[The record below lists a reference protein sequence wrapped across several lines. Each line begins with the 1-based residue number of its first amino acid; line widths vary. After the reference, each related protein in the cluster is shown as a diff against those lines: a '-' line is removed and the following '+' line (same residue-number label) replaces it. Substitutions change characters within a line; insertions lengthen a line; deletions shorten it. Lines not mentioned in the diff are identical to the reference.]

1 MKLLTHADYLALRR
15 FPALDGL
22 RAIAA
27 VLVVFF
33 HYGGPD
39 WLQGWAGVQL
49 FFVLSGFLIT
59 TLMLREERRTG
70 EISRSE
76 FYLRRAFRIL
86 PVYFVILLVTAVGS
100 ALYGTFVSN
109 GTGPALKYFLTFTNE
124 FAGASPYGQSWSL
137 GIEQKFY
144 LVWPLVAI
152 ALGTVVL
159 KRRAGAAALG
169 MLLALVLVNFTTSHS
184 NPGWPLHYFSI
195 LTGVLLAIALHGQR
209 GFALLRPLTNPVA
222 QVIVSIG
229 FIGVHLSVKPI
240 AGFLDGINGIPGHVL
255 VIPVYALATAVLLT
269 SLIAPGPVTTSLSTK
284 PMLFV
289 GERSYSLYLVQT
301 VAATIIWFFW
311 PAMSGLGQSVAV
323 TALGLALASVLHVTV
338 EIPMINV
345 GRRVVTRQRAKAA
358 VRAGVA
364 QQNAAQQK
372 ATQQGAPQAPGPQS
386 ESSRLA
392 IIGQAQP

>member
-1 MKLLTHADYLALRR
+1 MKSLTHADYLALRR

-39 WLQGWAGVQL
+39 WLQGWAGVQM

-70 EISRSE
+70 RISLEE

-86 PVYFVILLVTAVGS
+86 PVYFVVLFATIAGSLVM
-100 ALYGTFVSN
+100 GTFVSN
-109 GTGPALKYFLTFTNE
+109 GTGPALQYFFTFTNE
-124 FAGASPYGQSWSL
+124 FAGPSPYGQSWSL

-159 KRRAGAAALG
+159 RRRAGAAALG
-169 MLLALVLVNFTTSHS
+169 MLLALVVVNFTVSHS

-195 LTGVLLAIALHGQR
+195 LTGVLLAIALHSPR

-222 QVIVSIG
+222 QVFISLG
-229 FIGVHLSVKPI
+229 FVMVHVGVKPM
-240 AGFLDGINGIPGHVL
+240 AGFLDGTGGIPGHVL
-255 VIPVYALATAVLLT
+255 VVPVYALATAVLLT
-269 SLIAPGPVTTSLSTK
+269 SMVTPGPVTAVLSTK
-284 PMLFV
+284 PMQFV

-301 VAATIIWFFW
+301 IAATVLALVW
-311 PAMSGLGQSVAV
+311 PELSGLGQAVVV
-323 TALGLALASVLHVTV
+323 TALGLVLASVLYATV
-338 EIPMINV
+338 EIPMIDL
-345 GRRVVTRQRAKAA
+345 GRRVITRRRAKVA
-358 VRAGVA
+358 VTGGVA
-364 QQNAAQQK
+364 R
-372 ATQQGAPQAPGPQS
+372 QGAPRSADP
-386 ESSRLA
+386 SRLA
-392 IIGQAQP
+392 ATGRARS

>member
-39 WLQGWAGVQL
+39 WLQGWAGVQM

-70 EISRSE
+70 EISLKE

-100 ALYGTFVSN
+100 ALFGTFVSN
-109 GTGPALKYFLTFTNE
+109 GIGPALKYFLTFTNE

-169 MLLALVLVNFTTSHS
+169 MLLALVIVNFTTSHS

-195 LTGVLLAIALHGQR
+195 LTGVLLAVALHSRR
-209 GFALLRPLTNPVA
+209 GFALVRPLTNPVA

-240 AGFLDGINGIPGHVL
+240 AGFVDGINGIPGHVL

-269 SLIAPGPVTTSLSTK
+269 ALIAPGPATTFLSTK
-284 PMLFV
+284 PMQFV

-301 VAATIIWFFW
+301 IAATVLWFFW
-311 PAMSGLGQSVAV
+311 PAMSGLGQSVLV
-323 TALGLALASVLHVTV
+323 TALGLALASVLYVTV
-338 EIPMINV
+338 EIPMINL
-345 GRRVVTRQRAKAA
+345 GRRVITRQRAQAAVKAA
-358 VRAGVA
+358 LA
-364 QQNAAQQK
+364 QQQ
-372 ATQQGAPQAPGPQS
+372 ATQQGAPQAPTPQS
-386 ESSRLA
+386 ESSRFA
-392 IIGQAQP
+392 TIGQAQP

>member
-1 MKLLTHADYLALRR
+1 MTSLTHAGYLALRR

-22 RAIAA
+22 RATAA

-59 TLMLREERRTG
+59 TLMLREERRNG
-70 EISRSE
+70 RISLKE
-76 FYLRRAFRIL
+76 FYLRRGFRIL
-86 PVYFVILLVTAVGS
+86 PVYFVVLLVTVVSS
-100 ALYGTFVSN
+100 ALYGTFTSN
-109 GTGPALKYFLTFTNE
+109 GIGPALKYFLSFTNE
-124 FAGASPYGQSWSL
+124 FADSSPYGQSWSL

-159 KRRAGAAALG
+159 KRRAGAAVLG
-169 MLLALVLVNFTTSHS
+169 MLLALVVVNFTAGHS

-195 LTGVLLAIALHGQR
+195 LTGVLLAVALHSRR
-209 GFALLRPLTNPVA
+209 GFTLLRPLTNPVA
-222 QVIVSIG
+222 QVVVCCG

-240 AGFLDGINGIPGHVL
+240 AGFLDGVNGIPGHVL

-269 SLIAPGPVTTSLSTK
+269 SLIAPGPATTLLSTR
-284 PMLFV
+284 PMQFV

-301 VAATIIWFFW
+301 IAATVIWFFW
-311 PAMSGLGQSVAV
+311 PDLSGLGQSVVV
-323 TALGLALASVLHVTV
+323 TALGLALASVLHATV

-345 GRRVVTRQRAKAA
+345 GRWVIARRRLAA
-358 VRAGVA
+358 LPA
-364 QQNAAQQK
+364 QD
-372 ATQQGAPQAPGPQS
+372 APAPQS
-386 ESSRLA
+386 EPSRLA
-392 IIGQAQP
+392 AIGRTQP

>member
-39 WLQGWAGVQL
+39 WLQGWAGVQM

-70 EISRSE
+70 EISLKE

-86 PVYFVILLVTAVGS
+86 PVYFVILLVTVVGS

-109 GTGPALKYFLTFTNE
+109 GIGPALKYFLTFTNE

-137 GIEQKFY
+137 GVEQKFY

-169 MLLALVLVNFTTSHS
+169 MLLALVVVNFTASHS

-195 LTGVLLAIALHGQR
+195 LTGVVLAIALHSPR

-229 FIGVHLSVKPI
+229 FVGAHLSVKPI
-240 AGFLDGINGIPGHVL
+240 AGFLDGTNGIPGHVL

-269 SLIAPGPVTTSLSTK
+269 ALIAPGPATTFLSTK
-284 PMLFV
+284 PMQFV

-301 VAATIIWFFW
+301 IAATIIWFFW
-311 PAMSGLGQSVAV
+311 PAMSGLGQSAV
-323 TALGLALASVLHVTV
+323 VIALGLALASVLYVTV
-338 EIPMINV
+338 EIPMINL
-345 GRRVVTRQRAKAA
+345 GRRVITRQRAAAAVKAA
-358 VRAGVA
+358 VAREKLA
-364 QQNAAQQK
+364 
-372 ATQQGAPQAPGPQS
+372 QQGAPQAPTPQS
-386 ESSRLA
+386 ESSRFA
-392 IIGQAQP
+392 TIGQAQP

>member
-1 MKLLTHADYLALRR
+1 MKSMTHADYLALRR

-59 TLMLREERRTG
+59 TLMLREERGTG
-70 EISRSE
+70 RISLKE

-86 PVYFVILLVTAVGS
+86 PVYFVILLITTVGS
-100 ALYGTFVSN
+100 WLCGTFTSS
-109 GTGPALKYFLTFTNE
+109 GMAAAMKHFLTFTNE

-137 GIEQKFY
+137 GVEQKFY

-159 KRRAGAAALG
+159 RRRAGAALLG
-169 MLLALVLVNFTTSHS
+169 MLLALVVVNFTTSHS
-184 NPGWPLHYFSI
+184 NPGWPVHYFSI
-195 LTGVLLAIALHGQR
+195 LTGVLLAIVLHSPR
-209 GFALLRPLTNPVA
+209 GFAVLRPLTNRVA

-229 FIGVHLSVKPI
+229 FVAVHLSVKPM
-240 AGFLDGINGIPGHVL
+240 AGLLDGINGIPGHVL
-255 VIPVYALATAVLLT
+255 VIPVYSLAAAALLAALA
-269 SLIAPGPVTTSLSTK
+269 APGPVTTFLSTK
-284 PMLFV
+284 PMQFV

-301 VAATIIWFFW
+301 IAATVIWFFW
-311 PAMSGLGQSVAV
+311 PALSGLGQSAVV
-323 TALGLALASVLHVTV
+323 TALGLALASILHTTV
-338 EIPMINV
+338 EIPMITL
-345 GRRVVTRQRAKAA
+345 GRIVITRQRAAAA
-358 VRAGVA
+358 VRAAVA
-364 QQNAAQQK
+364 QQQAP
-372 ATQQGAPQAPGPQS
+372 APQ
-386 ESSRLA
+386 SSRLA
-392 IIGQAQP
+392 TMGQAQP

>member
-1 MKLLTHADYLALRR
+1 MSSLTHADYLALRR

-39 WLQGWAGVQL
+39 WLQGWAGVQM

-70 EISRSE
+70 RISLRE
-76 FYLRRAFRIL
+76 FYLRRGFRIL
-86 PVYFVILLVTAVGS
+86 PVYFVLLLVTVVASAVAGTFLSNGIGS
-100 ALYGTFVSN
+100 AL
-109 GTGPALKYFLTFTNE
+109 PYFLTFTNE
-124 FAGASPYGQSWSL
+124 FASASPFGQSWSL

-159 KRRAGAAALG
+159 RRRAAAAALG
-169 MLLALVLVNFTTSHS
+169 MLLALVVVNFTASHS

-195 LTGVLLAIALHGQR
+195 LTGVLLAIALHSPR
-209 GFALLRPLTNPVA
+209 GFALLRPLTSKVA
-222 QVIVSIG
+222 QVLVAIG
-229 FIGVHLSVKPI
+229 FVCVHMSVKPI
-240 AGFLDGINGIPGHVL
+240 AGLLDGIGGIAGHVL

-269 SLIAPGPVTTSLSTK
+269 AMVAPGPATTFLSTK
-284 PMLFV
+284 PMQFV

-301 VAATIIWFFW
+301 ISATVIAFFW
-311 PAMSGLGQSVAV
+311 PDLSGLGQSVVV
-323 TALGLALASVLHVTV
+323 TALGLALASVLYSTV
-338 EIPMINV
+338 EIPMINL
-345 GRRVVTRQRAKAA
+345 GRRVITRQRAKTA
-358 VRAGVA
+358 VEDGVS
-364 QQNAAQQK
+364 
-372 ATQQGAPQAPGPQS
+372 QQGAPQAPTPQS

-392 IIGQAQP
+392 TIGQAQP

>member
-39 WLQGWAGVQL
+39 WLQGWAGVQM

-70 EISRSE
+70 EISLKE

-100 ALYGTFVSN
+100 ALFGTFVSI
-109 GTGPALKYFLTFTNE
+109 GIGPALKYFLTFTNE

-169 MLLALVLVNFTTSHS
+169 MLLALVIVNFTTSHS

-195 LTGVLLAIALHGQR
+195 LTGVLLAVALHSRR

-240 AGFLDGINGIPGHVL
+240 AGFVDGINGIPGHVL

-269 SLIAPGPVTTSLSTK
+269 ALIAPGPATTFLSTK
-284 PMLFV
+284 PMQFV

-301 VAATIIWFFW
+301 IAATVIWFFW
-311 PAMSGLGQSVAV
+311 PALSGLGQSVMV
-323 TALGLALASVLHVTV
+323 TALGLALASVLYVTV
-338 EIPMINV
+338 EIPMINL
-345 GRRVVTRQRAKAA
+345 GRRVITRQRAQAA
-358 VRAGVA
+358 VEAALA
-364 QQNAAQQK
+364 QQ
-372 ATQQGAPQAPGPQS
+372 ATQQGAPQAPTPQS
-386 ESSRLA
+386 ESSRFA
-392 IIGQAQP
+392 TIGQAQP

>member
-1 MKLLTHADYLALRR
+1 MTSLTHADYLALRR

-39 WLQGWAGVQL
+39 WLQGWAGVQM

-59 TLMLREERRTG
+59 TLMLREERRSG
-70 EISRSE
+70 RISLKE
-76 FYLRRAFRIL
+76 FYLRRGFRIL
-86 PVYFVILLVTAVGS
+86 PVYFVVLLVTVVGS
-100 ALYGTFVSN
+100 ALYGTFTSN
-109 GTGPALKYFLTFTNE
+109 GIGPALKYFLTFSNE

-159 KRRAGAAALG
+159 RRRAGAAVLG
-169 MLLALVLVNFTTSHS
+169 MLLALVVVNFTAQHS

-195 LTGVLLAIALHGQR
+195 LTGVLLAVALHSPR
-209 GFALLRPLTNPVA
+209 GFAVLRPLTNLASQVA
-222 QVIVSIG
+222 VCVG
-229 FIGVHLSVKPI
+229 FLCVHLSVKPM
-240 AGFLDGINGIPGHVL
+240 AGLLDGINGIPGHVL

-269 SLIAPGPVTTSLSTK
+269 ALVAPGPATTFLSTK
-284 PMLFV
+284 PMQFV

-301 VAATIIWFFW
+301 IAATVIWFFW
-311 PAMSGLGQSVAV
+311 PKLSGLGQSLVV
-323 TALGLALASVLHVTV
+323 TATGLALASVLYKLV
-338 EIPMINV
+338 EIPMINL
-345 GRRVVTRQRAKAA
+345 GRRVIARQRL
-358 VRAGVA
+358 A
-364 QQNAAQQK
+364 QLPRQDAS
-372 ATQQGAPQAPGPQS
+372 QAPAAQS
-386 ESSRLA
+386 ESSRFA
-392 IIGQAQP
+392 TSGQTKP

>member
-1 MKLLTHADYLALRR
+1 MKSMTHADYLALRR

-59 TLMLREERRTG
+59 TLMLREERGTG
-70 EISRSE
+70 RISLKE

-86 PVYFVILLVTAVGS
+86 PVYFVILLITAVGS
-100 ALYGTFVSN
+100 WLFGTFTSN
-109 GTGPALKYFLTFTNE
+109 GIGPALKYFLTFTNE

-137 GIEQKFY
+137 GVEQKFY

-159 KRRAGAAALG
+159 RRRAGAALLG
-169 MLLALVLVNFTTSHS
+169 MVLALVVVNFTTSHS
-184 NPGWPLHYFSI
+184 NPGWPVHYFSI
-195 LTGVLLAIALHGQR
+195 LTGVLLAIALHSPR
-209 GFALLRPLTNPVA
+209 GFAVLRPLTNRVA
-222 QVIVSIG
+222 QVLVAIG
-229 FIGVHLSVKPI
+229 FVAVHLSVKPL
-240 AGFLDGINGIPGHVL
+240 AALLDGINGIPGHVL
-255 VIPVYALATAVLLT
+255 VIPVYALAAATLLAA
-269 SLIAPGPVTTSLSTK
+269 LVAPGPVTTFLSTR
-284 PMLFV
+284 PMQFV

-301 VAATIIWFFW
+301 VAATVIWFFW
-311 PAMSGLGQSVAV
+311 PTLSGLGQSVVV
-323 TALGLALASVLHVTV
+323 TALGLALASVLYATV
-338 EIPMINV
+338 EIPMITL
-345 GRRVVTRQRAKAA
+345 GRLVITRQRAAAA

-364 QQNAAQQK
+364 QQQAP
-372 ATQQGAPQAPGPQS
+372 APQ
-386 ESSRLA
+386 SSRLA
-392 IIGQAQP
+392 TMGQAQP

>member
-39 WLQGWAGVQL
+39 WLQGWAGVQM

-70 EISRSE
+70 EISLKE

-100 ALYGTFVSN
+100 ALFGTFVSN
-109 GTGPALKYFLTFTNE
+109 GIGPALKYFLTFTNE

-169 MLLALVLVNFTTSHS
+169 MLLALVIVNFTTSHS

-195 LTGVLLAIALHGQR
+195 LTGVLLAVALHSRR
-209 GFALLRPLTNPVA
+209 GFALVRPLTNPVA

-229 FIGVHLSVKPI
+229 FIGVHLSVKPM
-240 AGFLDGINGIPGHVL
+240 AGFVDGINGIPGHVL

-269 SLIAPGPVTTSLSTK
+269 ALIAPGPATTFLSTK
-284 PMLFV
+284 PMQFV

-301 VAATIIWFFW
+301 IAATVLWFFW
-311 PAMSGLGQSVAV
+311 PAMSGLGQSVLV
-323 TALGLALASVLHVTV
+323 TALGLALASVLYVTV
-338 EIPMINV
+338 EIPMINL
-345 GRRVVTRQRAKAA
+345 GRRVITRQRAQAAVKAA
-358 VRAGVA
+358 LA
-364 QQNAAQQK
+364 QQQ
-372 ATQQGAPQAPGPQS
+372 ATQQGAPQAPTPQS
-386 ESSRLA
+386 ESSRFA
-392 IIGQAQP
+392 TIGQAQP

>member
-1 MKLLTHADYLALRR
+1 MSSLTHADYLALRR

-39 WLQGWAGVQL
+39 RLQGWVGVQM

-59 TLMLREERRTG
+59 TLMLREEHRTG
-70 EISRSE
+70 RISLGE

-86 PVYFVILLVTAVGS
+86 PVYFVVLLVTVVAS
-100 ALYGTFVSN
+100 AFYGTFVSN
-109 GTGPALKYFLTFTNE
+109 GIGPALKYFLTFTNE

-159 KRRAGAAALG
+159 RRRAGAAALG
-169 MLLALVLVNFTTSHS
+169 MLLALVLVNFTTEHA
-184 NPGWPLHYFSI
+184 NPSWPLHYFSI
-195 LTGVLLAIALHGQR
+195 LTGVVLAIVLHSPR
-209 GFALLRPLTNPVA
+209 GFALVRPLTNRVA
-222 QVIVSIG
+222 QVTVAVG
-229 FIGVHLSVKPI
+229 FTGVHLSVKPI
-240 AGFLDGINGIPGHVL
+240 ADLLDGIGGIPGHVL

-269 SLIAPGPVTTSLSTK
+269 AMVAPGPATTFLSTK
-284 PMLFV
+284 PMQFV

-301 VAATIIWFFW
+301 IAATIAWFFW
-311 PAMSGLGQSVAV
+311 PALSGLGQSVVV
-323 TALGLALASVLHVTV
+323 TAVGLALASALYVTV
-338 EIPMINV
+338 EVPMINL
-345 GRRVVTRQRAKAA
+345 GRRVITRRHAKTAP
-358 VRAGVA
+358 A
-364 QQNAAQQK
+364 QQ
-372 ATQQGAPQAPGPQS
+372 APTPQS

-392 IIGQAQP
+392 TIGQAKP

>member
-1 MKLLTHADYLALRR
+1 MTSLTHADYLALRR

-39 WLQGWAGVQL
+39 RLQGWAGVQM

-59 TLMLREERRTG
+59 TLMLREERRSG
-70 EISRSE
+70 RISLKE
-76 FYLRRAFRIL
+76 FYLRRGFRIL
-86 PVYFVILLVTAVGS
+86 PVYFVVLLVTVVAS
-100 ALYGTFVSN
+100 ALCGTFTSN
-109 GTGPALKYFLTFTNE
+109 GIGPALKYFLTFTNE
-124 FAGASPYGQSWSL
+124 FADASPYGQSWSL
-137 GIEQKFY
+137 GVEQKFY

-159 KRRAGAAALG
+159 KRRAGAAVLG
-169 MLLALVLVNFTTSHS
+169 MLLALVVVNFTAEHS

-195 LTGVLLAIALHGQR
+195 LTGVLLAVALHSPR

-222 QVIVSIG
+222 QLAVCLG
-229 FIGVHLSVKPI
+229 FACVHLSVKPI

-269 SLIAPGPVTTSLSTK
+269 ALVAPGPATTVLSAR
-284 PMLFV
+284 PMQFV

-301 VAATIIWFFW
+301 IAATVIWFFW
-311 PAMSGLGQSVAV
+311 PRLAGLGQAVVV
-323 TALGLALASVLHVTV
+323 TALALALASVLYKVV
-338 EIPMINV
+338 EIPMINL
-345 GRRVVTRQRAKAA
+345 GRRVIARGRET
-358 VRAGVA
+358 GVPR
-364 QQNAAQQK
+364 
-372 ATQQGAPQAPGPQS
+372 QGAARASTAPQRTS
-386 ESSRLA
+386 V
-392 IIGQAQP
+392 

>member
-39 WLQGWAGVQL
+39 WLQGWAGVQM

-70 EISRSE
+70 EISLKE

-86 PVYFVILLVTAVGS
+86 PVYFVLLLVTAVGS

-109 GTGPALKYFLTFTNE
+109 GIGPALKYFLTFTNE

-159 KRRAGAAALG
+159 RRRAGAAALG
-169 MLLALVLVNFTTSHS
+169 MLLALVIVNFTSSHS

-195 LTGVLLAIALHGQR
+195 LTGVLVAIALHSPR
-209 GFALLRPLTNPVA
+209 AFALLRPLTSPVA

-229 FIGVHLSVKPI
+229 FIAVHLSVKPI
-240 AGFLDGINGIPGHVL
+240 AGFLDGTNGIPGHVL
-255 VIPVYALATAVLLT
+255 VVPVYAVATAVLLT
-269 SLIAPGPVTTSLSTK
+269 ALIAPGPATTFLSTK
-284 PMLFV
+284 PMQFV

-301 VAATIIWFFW
+301 IAATIIWFFW
-311 PAMSGLGQSVAV
+311 PAMSGLGQSAVV
-323 TALGLALASVLHVTV
+323 TALGLALASVLYVTV
-338 EIPMINV
+338 EIPMINL
-345 GRRVVTRQRAKAA
+345 GRRVITRQRAQAA
-358 VRAGVA
+358 VKAGVA
-364 QQNAAQQK
+364 QQKVA
-372 ATQQGAPQAPGPQS
+372 QQGAPQAPTPQS

-392 IIGQAQP
+392 TIGQAQP

>member
-1 MKLLTHADYLALRR
+1 MSSLTHADYLALRR

-39 WLQGWAGVQL
+39 RLQGWAGVQM

-59 TLMLREERRTG
+59 TLMLREERRSG
-70 EISRSE
+70 RISLSE

-86 PVYFVILLVTAVGS
+86 PVYFVVLLVTVVAS
-100 ALYGTFVSN
+100 LLYGTFVSN
-109 GTGPALKYFLTFTNE
+109 GIGPALKHFLTFTNE
-124 FAGASPYGQSWSL
+124 FADASPYGQSWSL

-159 KRRAGAAALG
+159 RRRAGAAVLG
-169 MLLALVLVNFTTSHS
+169 MLLALVLVNFTTAHS

-195 LTGVLLAIALHGQR
+195 LTGVVLAIALHSPR
-209 GFALLRPLTNPVA
+209 GFALLRPLTNPLA
-222 QVIVSIG
+222 QVIVAVG
-229 FIGVHLSVKPI
+229 FTAVHLGVKPMS
-240 AGFLDGINGIPGHVL
+240 AFLDGINGVPGHVL

-269 SLIAPGPVTTSLSTK
+269 AMIAPGPMTTFLSTK
-284 PMLFV
+284 PMQFV

-301 VAATIIWFFW
+301 IAATIVWFFW
-311 PAMSGLGQSVAV
+311 PAASGLGQSFVV
-323 TALGLALASVLHVTV
+323 TGVGLALASVLYATV
-338 EIPMINV
+338 EIPMIDL
-345 GRRVVTRQRAKAA
+345 GRRVITRQRAKAA

-364 QQNAAQQK
+364 QQ
-372 ATQQGAPQAPGPQS
+372 GAPQAPAPQS
-386 ESSRLA
+386 ESSRFA
-392 IIGQAQP
+392 TIGQAQP

>member
-39 WLQGWAGVQL
+39 RLQGWAGVQM

-59 TLMLREERRTG
+59 TLMLREEQRTG
-70 EISRSE
+70 EISLKE

-86 PVYFVILLVTAVGS
+86 PVYFVILLVTVAGS

-109 GTGPALKYFLTFTNE
+109 GIGPALKYFLTFTNE

-137 GIEQKFY
+137 GVEQKFY

-159 KRRAGAAALG
+159 RRRAGAAALG
-169 MLLALVLVNFTTSHS
+169 MLLALVIVNFTASHS

-195 LTGVLLAIALHGQR
+195 LTGVLLAVALHSRR

-229 FIGVHLSVKPI
+229 FIGVHLSVKPL

-255 VIPVYALATAVLLT
+255 VIPVYALATAVLLAA
-269 SLIAPGPVTTSLSTK
+269 LIAPGPATTFLSTK
-284 PMLFV
+284 PMQFV

-301 VAATIIWFFW
+301 IAATVIWFFW
-311 PAMSGLGQSVAV
+311 PALSGLGQSVVV
-323 TALGLALASVLHVTV
+323 TALGLALASVLYVTV
-338 EIPMINV
+338 EIPMINL
-345 GRRVVTRQRAKAA
+345 GRRVITRQRAQAA
-358 VRAGVA
+358 VKAGVA
-364 QQNAAQQK
+364 QQQ
-372 ATQQGAPQAPGPQS
+372 ATQQGAPQAPTPQS
-386 ESSRLA
+386 ESSRFA
-392 IIGQAQP
+392 TIGQAQP

>member
-1 MKLLTHADYLALRR
+1 MNSLTHADYLALRR

-39 WLQGWAGVQL
+39 WLQGWAGVQM
-49 FFVLSGFLIT
+49 FFVLSGFLIM
-59 TLMLREERRTG
+59 TLMLREERGTG
-70 EISRSE
+70 RISLKE

-86 PVYFVILLVTAVGS
+86 PVYFVILLVTAAGS
-100 ALYGTFVSN
+100 AIAGTFLSN
-109 GTGPALKYFLTFTNE
+109 GIGPALKYFLTFTNE

-144 LVWPLVAI
+144 VVWPLVAI

-159 KRRAGAAALG
+159 RRRAGAALLG
-169 MLLALVLVNFTTSHS
+169 MLLALVIVSFTVSHS

-195 LTGVLLAIALHGQR
+195 LTGVLLAIALHSPR

-229 FIGVHLSVKPI
+229 FVGVHLSVKPI
-240 AGFLDGINGIPGHVL
+240 AAFLDGTNGIPGHVL

-269 SLIAPGPVTTSLSTK
+269 TLAAPGPATTFLSTK
-284 PMLFV
+284 PMQFV

-301 VAATIIWFFW
+301 IAATVIAFFW
-311 PAMSGLGQSVAV
+311 PALSGIGQSVVV
-323 TALGLALASVLHVTV
+323 TALGLALASVLYTTV
-338 EIPMINV
+338 EIPMINL
-345 GRRVVTRQRAKAA
+345 GRRVITRQRAAATVKAA
-358 VRAGVA
+358 VV
-364 QQNAAQQK
+364 
-372 ATQQGAPQAPGPQS
+372 QQGAPQPPTPQS

-392 IIGQAQP
+392 TIGQAQP